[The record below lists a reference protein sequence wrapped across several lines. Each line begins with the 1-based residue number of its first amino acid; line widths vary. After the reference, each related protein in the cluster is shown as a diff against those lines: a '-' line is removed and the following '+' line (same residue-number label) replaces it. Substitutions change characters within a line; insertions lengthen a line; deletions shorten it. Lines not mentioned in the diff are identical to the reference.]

1 MTISIT
7 KPTVGGSENT
17 WGTTVNA
24 ALDTIVDGINGTSGT
39 IAPDLSTLTINGT
52 DVTATATEL
61 NVLDGVTATT
71 AELNVLDGV
80 TATTAE
86 LNILDGVTA
95 TAAELNILDGVTA
108 TTAELNIL
116 DGVTATAAELNVLD
130 GVTATAA
137 ELNHTD
143 GVTSNIQTQLNR
155 RLELI
160 SETVLSSNAS
170 DVTFTLPTGYR
181 DFQLVFNYV
190 KPSTGSTTLWLEFST
205 DSGTSWITTGY
216 HSMSQYFTSTTEGS
230 NSASSGIIVATNNEA
245 DDEFINSTGSCGVID
260 IFNPLNAST
269 HTSAIIRATN
279 TNYSIIHTPKVF
291 INTGVYDTEVA
302 VNAINLSHK
311 TGASV
316 ASGAVVAL
324 YGMKDY

>member
-17 WGTTVNA
+17 WGTTVNT
-24 ALDTIVDGINGTSGT
+24 ALDAIVDGINGTSGT

-52 DVTATATEL
+52 DVTATA
-61 NVLDGVTATT
+61 
-71 AELNVLDGV
+71 AELNV
-80 TATTAE
+80 
-86 LNILDGVTA
+86 
-95 TAAELNILDGVTA
+95 LDGVTA

-190 KPSTGSTTLWLEFST
+190 KPSTGIMSLWLEFST
-205 DSGTSWITTGY
+205 DSGTSWITSGY
-216 HSMSQYFTSTTEGS
+216 QSIVNRTSSTTESYGS
-230 NSASSGIIVATNNEA
+230 GAGGIIVATNNEG
-245 DDEFINSTGSCGVID
+245 DDEFIDSTGCCGVID
-260 IFNPLNAST
+260 IFNPLDSST
-269 HTSAIIRATN
+269 RTSAIVRAVN
-279 TNYSIIHTPKVF
+279 TTYGIGHSPHSFFNS
-291 INTGVYDTEVA
+291 GVYLTEAA

>member
-17 WGTTVNA
+17 WGTTVNT
-24 ALDTIVDGINGTSGT
+24 ALDAIVDGINGTSGT

-52 DVTATATEL
+52 DVTATA
-61 NVLDGVTATT
+61 
-71 AELNVLDGV
+71 AELNV
-80 TATTAE
+80 
-86 LNILDGVTA
+86 
-95 TAAELNILDGVTA
+95 LDGVTA

-190 KPSTGSTTLWLEFST
+190 KPSTGITTLWLEFST
-205 DSGTSWITTGY
+205 DSGTSWITSGY
-216 HSMSQYFTSTTEGS
+216 QSIVNRTSSTTESYGS
-230 NSASSGIIVATNNEA
+230 GSTGIIVATNNEG
-245 DDEFINSTGSCGVID
+245 DDEFIDSTGCCGVID
-260 IFNPLNAST
+260 IFNPLDSST
-269 HTSAIIRATN
+269 RTSAIVRAVN
-279 TNYSIIHTPKVF
+279 TTYGIVHSPHSFFNS
-291 INTGVYDTEVA
+291 GVYLTEAA